1 MICHIRKKKQLGQS
15 LVEFA
20 LVLPIL
26 LLTIMGVVEFGR
38 IFMTQQVIT
47 NASREG
53 ARAAILPGNTEAEV
67 YETVSSYM
75 SSAGL
80 VSGLSLETSNV
91 GENVQPGTRTSVTVR
106 YDLPILTG
114 SIIPGL
120 GETILLE
127 NTTVM
132 RHE

>member
-1 MICHIRKKKQLGQS
+1 MNCHMTKRKLRGQS

-26 LLTIMGVVEFGR
+26 LLTVMGVVEFGR

-67 YETVSSYM
+67 YETVSTYM

-91 GENVQPGTRTSVTVR
+91 GENVQPGVQTSVTVR
-106 YDLPILTG
+106 YDLPILSG

-132 RHE
+132 RDK